1 MPPKNPDAP
10 GRREQLTSAFRLARA
25 NDPRLLPYL
34 VGAFLGPLVVL
45 VILGIVLGQVI
56 VLPILGV
63 LLGAL
68 AVIAVF
74 SRRFQKVAFGQVE
87 GRPGAAASL
96 IQGMRGGWRVTP
108 AVQVNRN
115 SDLVHR
121 VVGRAGVVLVA
132 EGRGRGPRELLAN
145 EARRVRRVV
154 GETPVHDIVV
164 GDGEGEVPLRK
175 LQMHITR
182 LPRSLKGAEVNALDT
197 RLKALS
203 SSGGLPIPKG
213 PVPTRVPRGKAR

>member
-10 GRREQLTSAFRLARA
+10 GRREQLTTAFRMARG

-34 VGAFLGPLVVL
+34 AAAFLGPLAVL
-45 VILGIVLGQVI
+45 VVLGIVLRQDI
-56 VLPILGV
+56 ALPILGV
-63 LLGAL
+63 LLGVL
-68 AVIAVF
+68 AAIMVF
-74 SRRFQKVAFGQVE
+74 SRRFQKVAYGQVE

-108 AVQVNRN
+108 AVQMNRN

-121 VVGRAGVVLVA
+121 VVGRAGIVLVA
-132 EGRGRGPRELLAN
+132 EGRGRGPRDLLAN
-145 EARRVRRVV
+145 EVRRVRRVA
-154 GETPVHDIVV
+154 GDTPVHDIVV

-182 LPRSLKGAEVNALDT
+182 LPRSLKSAEIAALDA

-203 SSGGLPIPKG
+203 ASGGMPIPKG
-213 PVPTRVPRGKAR
+213 PMPTRAPRGKVR